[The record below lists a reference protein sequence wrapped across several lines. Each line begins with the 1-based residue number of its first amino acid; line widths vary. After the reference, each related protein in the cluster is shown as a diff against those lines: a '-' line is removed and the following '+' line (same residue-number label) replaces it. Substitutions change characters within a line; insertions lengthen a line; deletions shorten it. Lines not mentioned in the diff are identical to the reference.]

1 MKRRRIVWQL
11 FPSYLLITLI
21 SILVVTIFTASM
33 LHSFFMSETED
44 NLAARA
50 RLIEP
55 EILTLIEKSQ
65 PDTLNDVVRT
75 LGHRSDTRI
84 TIIHPDGVVLAD
96 SEHDPLEMDLHNN
109 RPEVK
114 TALRGETGSSRRF
127 SATLQTDMMYVAVP
141 LFHNDT
147 VFAIIRTSKS
157 LKSVNDTIRVLLITI
172 GIGSLI
178 VALAAAGISWINARR
193 ISQPL
198 EQMKLYARRVAAGD
212 REGRLPEEGGEEVA
226 ALAEAINLM
235 LIQLDDRIRVIER
248 TRNEQDAVFASISDG
263 VLAVDAEGLLISI
276 NKAAAR
282 MFSLKR
288 SKVRGRT
295 VRDVIEHSDL
305 RNFIGKS
312 LQTEDEVEDELL
324 LGDLDPRYIQIHGRP
339 LMDEDGRIMGAVV
352 VLNDVTR
359 LRRLEKA
366 RRDFVANVSH
376 ELRTPVTSIIG
387 YIETLEET
395 VCEDP
400 DAARQFLQIVLRQ
413 SERLERIIEDLLS
426 LARIERDAEGLGIEL
441 VEANLDDVMN
451 SALTSIDQVAKS
463 HQMTIVKEGQKGVH
477 AVVNPPLIEQAL
489 INLLTNAIKYSDNG
503 TTVLVR
509 VIEKKKRI
517 LLQVADEG
525 VGIAQEHLPRVFERF
540 YRVDKGRSRAEGGTG
555 LGLAIVKHIALAHG
569 GTVSL
574 ESEIGVGTTF
584 TLEIPKSEHL
594 INQLDLLESL

>member
-33 LHSFFMSETED
+33 LHSFFMAETED

-55 EILTLIEKSQ
+55 EILTLLETSQ
-65 PDTLNDVVRT
+65 PDSLNQVVRT

-84 TIIHPDGVVLAD
+84 TIIRPDGVVLAD
-96 SEHDPLEMDLHNN
+96 SEHDPHEMDLHNN

-114 TALRGETGSSRRF
+114 TALHGETGSSRRF

-141 LFHNDT
+141 LLHDEK

-172 GIGSLI
+172 GLGSLI
-178 VALAAAGISWINARR
+178 VALAAAAVSWVNARR

-248 TRNEQDAVFASISDG
+248 QRNEQDAVFTSISDG

-295 VRDVIEHSDL
+295 VRDVIENSDL

-339 LMDEDGRIMGAVV
+339 LRDEDGRSMGAVV

-395 VCEDP
+395 VYEDP
-400 DAARQFLQIVLRQ
+400 EAARQFLQIVLRQ

-441 VEANLDDVMN
+441 EEANLDDVMN
-451 SALTSIDQVAKS
+451 SALTSVEQIAKS
-463 HQMTIVKEGQKGVH
+463 HRTTIVREGEKGVR
-477 AVVNPPLIEQAL
+477 AVINPPLIEQAL

-503 TTVLVR
+503 TTVRVR
-509 VIEKKKRI
+509 VMDKKKRI
-517 LLQVADEG
+517 LLEVEDEG

-569 GTVSL
+569 GKVSL
-574 ESEIGVGTTF
+574 DSEIGVGTTF
-584 TLEIPKSEHL
+584 TLELPKSEHL